1 MYDIQK
7 YTCVPNNHETDV
19 MDSEKIKNL
28 DDILNTENDKTNSKL
43 FERMSFEI
51 IKYYV
56 TPNNSS
62 KGTLN
67 LMQSKLQ

>member
-7 YTCVPNNHETDV
+7 YSCIPNNYETEV
-19 MDSEKIKNL
+19 MDSTKIKNL
-28 DDILNTENDKTNSKL
+28 DDILNTENNQQDYDL

-56 TPNNSS
+56 TPDNSS
-62 KGTLN
+62 LGTLN
-67 LMQSKLQ
+67 LMQSKFM